1 MLPAGPSSTTPI
13 LRRIFD
19 PLQGDRGERALLLV
33 EGHDV
38 SNVDVG
44 QGVTHDD
51 DEGVVEVRLQTLHA
65 AGRAPELL
73 LPAEVYVHAS
83 YRRGLSVSRQQ
94 SVRQVAD
101 VDVDLLS
108 TRLRQQLED
117 VLDDGRAGDRGQGF
131 GDLAG
136 QRVESGALP
145 GGQDHRLHRFGLLL
159 KRLRELSSHDP

>member
-1 MLPAGPSSTTPI
+1 
-13 LRRIFD
+13 
-19 PLQGDRGERALLLV
+19 V

-44 QGVTHDD
+44 QGVAHDD
-51 DEGVVEVRLQTLHA
+51 DEGVVEVPLQTLHA
-65 AGRAPELL
+65 SGRAPELL
-73 LPAEVYVHAS
+73 FPAQVYVHAL
-83 YRRGLSVSRQQ
+83 YLRGLSVSCQQ
-94 SVRQVAD
+94 GVRQVTN

-145 GGQDHRLHRFGLLL
+145 GGQDHRLHRFGLLF
-159 KRLRELSSHDP
+159 KRLCELFSHDL